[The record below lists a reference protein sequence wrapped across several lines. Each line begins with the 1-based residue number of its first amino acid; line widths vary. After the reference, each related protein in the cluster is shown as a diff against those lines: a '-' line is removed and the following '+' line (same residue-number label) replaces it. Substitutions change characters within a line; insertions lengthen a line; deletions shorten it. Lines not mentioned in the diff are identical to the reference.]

1 LQESQINELG
11 DELFEAL
18 SKRRM
23 IDPLTDRQPEI
34 TIVDAYHISL
44 RMVNRRVEAGETII
58 GKKIGVTSKAVQS
71 MLNVHQPDFGYLTDR
86 MVYGNGDEMPV
97 SERLIQPRAEGEIAF
112 MLKRDLFG
120 PGVSNADVLR
130 ATEAVIP
137 CFEIVDSRIRDWKI
151 RIQDT
156 VADNAS
162 CGLFVLGDNAVDPRR
177 VDLAT
182 AGMVVEKNG
191 EIISTGAGAAALG
204 SPVNCVAWL
213 ANTLGRFGIP
223 LKAGE
228 VILSGSLVPLEP
240 IQAGDSMRVDIGGIG
255 SASVRFT

>member
-1 LQESQINELG
+1 MNEQRIHELG
-11 DELFEAL
+11 DELFDAL
-18 SKRRM
+18 SQRRM
-23 IDPLTDRQPEI
+23 IDPLTEREPEI
-34 TIVDAYHISL
+34 TIEDAYHVSL
-44 RMVNRRVEAGETII
+44 RMVNQRVENGESII
-58 GKKIGVTSKAVQS
+58 GKKIGVTSKAVQN

-86 MVYGNGDEMPV
+86 MVYGNGDEMPI
-97 SERLIQPRAEGEIAF
+97 SEQLIQPRAEGEIAF
-112 MLKRDLFG
+112 MLKRDLIG

-137 CFEIVDSRIRDWKI
+137 CFEIVDSRIRDWRIK
-151 RIQDT
+151 IQDT

-162 CGLFVLGDNAVDPRR
+162 CGLFVLGDKAVDPRK
-177 VDLAT
+177 VDLTT

-191 EIISTGAGAAALG
+191 ELLSTGAGAAALG

-213 ANTLGRFGIP
+213 ANTLGSFGIP

-240 IQAGDSMRVDIGGIG
+240 VVAGDFMRVEIGGIG